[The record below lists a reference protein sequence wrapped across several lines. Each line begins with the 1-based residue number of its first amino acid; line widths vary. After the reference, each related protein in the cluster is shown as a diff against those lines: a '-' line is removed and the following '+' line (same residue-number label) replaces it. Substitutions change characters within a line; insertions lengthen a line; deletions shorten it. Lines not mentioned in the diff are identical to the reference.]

1 MPDDLAEVEQEFLAR
16 LALHQR
22 RMENDPQYR
31 QQWQAQQSQEQQ
43 PIFPVSAW

>member
-16 LALHQR
+16 LALHRR
-22 RMENDPQYR
+22 RMENDPEYR
-31 QQWQAQQSQEQQ
+31 RRWEETKPGEQR